1 MPRAACFP
9 RFYAVGLGVR
19 LRTPVWRR
27 TARFG
32 LSRATEHG
40 MLFDHICRK
49 CGSANLSRSR
59 IRHVREGIA
68 SPLFTMY
75 RCMTCDL
82 RQAKFRA
89 VRVGPDR
96 AREKTVYGVWKRS

>member
-1 MPRAACFP
+1 M
-9 RFYAVGLGVR
+9 
-19 LRTPVWRR
+19 
-27 TARFG
+27 
-32 LSRATEHG
+32 
-40 MLFDHICRK
+40 
-49 CGSANLSRSR
+49 
-59 IRHVREGIA
+59 A

-96 AREKTVYGVWKRS
+96 AREKAVYGIDWNRS